1 MKKRLFGL
9 FSVIFALVLLVACG
23 GKTFEVSFDLNGGT
37 SAETIE
43 VQKIKEGN
51 LVTKPADP
59 TRDGYTFAH
68 WSLEDEEWNFET
80 NKVEENMTLTANW

>member
-59 TRDGYTFAH
+59 TRDGYTLVFRR
-68 WSLEDEEWNFET
+68 
-80 NKVEENMTLTANW
+80 